1 VADHDSI
8 GLEEEVVMD
17 QPRPTVLLEL
27 DRDTWSSQLDRVER
41 WLATARALQ
50 SGYRHLLESAVDDVE
65 EPHVRTYLNDLLD
78 VAREH
83 ESAVDDL
90 YRAFGR
96 EPADPG
102 GIRSAAATLLGAAR
116 EAMGHAEGKVAGAAS
131 GQWRLLR
138 ELLLSNLDAIAGF
151 AVAEQLGLA
160 LGIPAVIDVTFPVV
174 RRKTQDQLLLQEY
187 LLEMASNAI
196 LRGKSF

>member
-1 VADHDSI
+1 
-8 GLEEEVVMD
+8 MP
-17 QPRPTVLLEL
+17 QPHVPVLLEL
-27 DRDTWSSQLDRVER
+27 DGDTWSAQLDRVER
-41 WLATARALQ
+41 WLATTRALQ
-50 SGYRHLLESAVDDVE
+50 GGYRRLLESAVDDVE
-65 EPHVRTYLNDLLD
+65 EPHVHTYLNDLLD

-83 ESAVDDL
+83 EGAVDDL

-102 GIRSAAATLLGAAR
+102 GLRSAAAGLLGAAR
-116 EAMGHAEGKVAGAAS
+116 EATGHVEGKVAGAAS
-131 GQWRLLR
+131 GPWRVVR

-160 LGIPAVIDVTFPVV
+160 LGVPAVVDVTFPVV

-187 LLEMASNAI
+187 LLEMASNAV
-196 LRGKSF
+196 LRGKDF